1 MENTQLFRRRILSL
15 LSLLGEIGPNEMV
28 FLSISTALVQYIIL
42 SGVSSCLTYPSIP
55 PLSRDSTAT
64 SSSDGII
71 VIG

>member
-1 MENTQLFRRRILSL
+1 MENTQLFRRRILSR
-15 LSLLGEIGPNEMV
+15 LSLFGEIGPNEMV

-42 SGVSSCLTYPSIP
+42 SGVSSGLTYPST